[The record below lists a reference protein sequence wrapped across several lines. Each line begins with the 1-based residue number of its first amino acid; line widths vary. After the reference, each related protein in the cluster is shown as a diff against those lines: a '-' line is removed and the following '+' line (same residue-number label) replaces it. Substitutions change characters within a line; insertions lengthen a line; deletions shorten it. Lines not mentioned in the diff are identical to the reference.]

1 VQQSH
6 LAAFV
11 AAESARSAALRSAV
25 YCSKHQVGVC
35 RTAVYISIDGNM
47 HAMATRSILP
57 YEQVSAGL
65 VLLLVKL
72 ACSRLV
78 AFDT

>member
-1 VQQSH
+1 
-6 LAAFV
+6 
-11 AAESARSAALRSAV
+11 
-25 YCSKHQVGVC
+25 
-35 RTAVYISIDGNM
+35 M